1 MRFLRLKAVMEKT
14 GLSKSA
20 IYSKIKEGEFP
31 ASVPIGSRTV
41 AWIDKDI
48 NDWLEWKVLIRDRP
62 NKGGL
67 GGEMK
72 KVRERF

>member
-1 MRFLRLKAVMEKT
+1 MKFLRLKDVMEKT

-41 AWIDKDI
+41 AWVDSDVEK
-48 NDWLEWKVLIRDRP
+48 WLEWRL
-62 NKGGL
+62 L
-67 GGEMK
+67 
-72 KVRERF
+72 VRERREKRLFI

>member
-1 MRFLRLKAVMEKT
+1 MRFLRLQEVKEKT

-41 AWIDKDI
+41 AWIDSDI
-48 NDWLEWKVLIRDRP
+48 EKWLEWRVQVRDRGR
-62 NKGGL
+62 KGL
-67 GGEMK
+67 
-72 KVRERF
+72 FN

>member
-1 MRFLRLKAVMEKT
+1 MKFLRLKDVMEKT

-41 AWIDKDI
+41 AWIDSDVEK
-48 NDWLEWKVLIRDRP
+48 WLEWRVLVRDRSI
-62 NKGGL
+62 KGYYG
-67 GGEMK
+67 
-72 KVRERF
+72 

>member
-1 MRFLRLKAVMEKT
+1 MKFLRLKDVMEKT

-41 AWIDKDI
+41 AWVDSDVEK
-48 NDWLEWKVLIRDRP
+48 WLEWRL
-62 NKGGL
+62 
-67 GGEMK
+67 M
-72 KVRERF
+72 VRERREKRLFN

>member
-31 ASVPIGSRTV
+31 ASVPITV

-48 NDWLEWKVLIRDRP
+48 NDWLEWKVLIRDRA
-62 NKGGL
+62 NKGRL
-67 GGEMK
+67 E
-72 KVRERF
+72 